1 MSNTNQTIEVTV
13 SPTGETNIQTKGF
26 AGASCREASKLIERA
41 LGIVQSDTPTAEMH
55 QAQTTNQALRQ
66 GNG

>member
-1 MSNTNQTIEVTV
+1 LSSQTIEIIV
-13 SPTGETNIQTKGF
+13 SPTGETTVQTKGF
-26 AGASCREASKLIERA
+26 SGSTCRDASKALERA

-55 QAQTTNQALRQ
+55 QTHAADQRLRQ